1 MKKYE
6 VNENTMAVIGL
17 DENST
22 KVVEKSKEYL
32 IEDIAYSVM
41 EHSCNY
47 FGSSYRGRIEGS
59 KEMIGS
65 KYKTP
70 IIVEESNELIFFPI
84 NNIENPKCTWISLK
98 WVDHVK
104 TVRGKTY
111 IYLKN
116 GKRLQ
121 INASKYSV
129 ENQVLRSSKLHL
141 ILNERKSIKK

>member
-6 VNENTMAVIGL
+6 VNENTIAVIGL

-47 FGSSYRGRIEGS
+47 FGSSYKGRIEGS

-70 IIVEESNELIFFPI
+70 IIVEESNELIFFPV
-84 NNIENPKCTWISLK
+84 NNIESPKCTWISLK
-98 WVDHVK
+98 WVDYVK
-104 TVRGKTY
+104 TVRGTTY

-116 GKRLQ
+116 GKRLP
-121 INASKYSV
+121 INASKYSI

-141 ILNERKSIKK
+141 VLNERKNIKK

>member
-6 VNENTMAVIGL
+6 VNENTIAVIGL

-47 FGSSYRGRIEGS
+47 FGSSYKGRIEGS

-70 IIVEESNELIFFPI
+70 IIVEESNELIFFPV
-84 NNIENPKCTWISLK
+84 NNIESPKCTWISLK

-104 TVRGKTY
+104 TVRGTTY

-116 GKRLQ
+116 GKRLP
-121 INASKYSV
+121 ISASKYSV

-141 ILNERKSIKK
+141 VLNERKNIKK